1 MSLSAFPL
9 ARFHVETGEFITNIF
24 TNAFEGDLLSLVV
37 LAIVALIIL
46 KFVAARW
53 VFTLVKQIMIFGGL
67 AFAVGYGAFGDGGI
81 GDRYGDTAG
90 QVFLVV
96 GGTIVAGLFF
106 IMLYM
111 FFLRRRREKALIAE
125 GMDPEEVRKTVSAKR
140 SQKAG
145 RSTSMRVGAGSL
157 SGQGMPVHYQRAGGS
172 KAAAAGAAGGGGS
185 GAAAGTGAAAAPADA
200 EMSRMEETLKKMNV
214 LGATKEQNLLTVS
227 VLILVAQFGVFT
239 SRTVAA
245 PNAGVGM
252 ALFAI
257 FVVAAAVF
265 VMTAYENRMKGIV
278 HFVYATIFALVAS
291 VVLLVYWQGNSWTTA
306 VDPGF
311 FFASDALIAAITGV
325 AFSTLLTKGGG

>member
-1 MSLSAFPL
+1 MSLSALPL
-9 ARFHVETGEFITNIF
+9 AHFHVETGGFIARIF
-24 TNAFEGDLLSLVV
+24 TKAFEGDLLSLVV
-37 LAIVALIIL
+37 LAIVALIII

-53 VFTLVKQIMIFGGL
+53 VFTLAKQTMIFGGL

-81 GDRYGDTAG
+81 GDRFGDTAG

-106 IMLYM
+106 VMLYI

-125 GMDPEEVRKTVSAKR
+125 GMDPEQARKTVAAKK
-140 SQKAG
+140 SG
-145 RSTSMRVGAGSL
+145 RGASMRMGAGSL
-157 SGQGMPVHYQRAGGS
+157 SGQGLPVHYEKAGRP
-172 KAAAAGAAGGGGS
+172 KA
-185 GAAAGTGAAAAPADA
+185 TGAAASGGGGGAVPMGGATAATPADMEA
-200 EMSRMEETLKKMNV
+200 SRMEETLKKMNV

-252 ALFAI
+252 ALFGI

-291 VVLLVYWQGNSWTTA
+291 VVLLVYWQGNSWAVA